1 MSPPTRLNPLRPVW
15 HPGPGCRSWGGHLV
29 LDSVSSSRGQLQ
41 NLCQNEAGS
50 TGPHLL
56 LPCPAATW
64 GTFPA
69 TSPGG
74 VCSDVCVCVSQRQR
88 LRNKLKIPCPGPAPA
103 GSLSTVGT
111 CLHPSLPPTESWDQ
125 RRWAGSKKG
134 QLILLPT
141 SCCCRHRPL
150 TPTHGP

>member
-1 MSPPTRLNPLRPVW
+1 MQEL
-15 HPGPGCRSWGGHLV
+15 GGGHLV

-74 VCSDVCVCVSQRQR
+74 VCSDVCVRVSETEIEKQTENSLPR
-88 LRNKLKIPCPGPAPA
+88 PCP
-103 GSLSTVGT
+103 SRVTKH
-111 CLHPSLPPTESWDQ
+111 CRDLPPP
-125 RRWAGSKKG
+125 
-134 QLILLPT
+134 LP
-141 SCCCRHRPL
+141 SSH
-150 TPTHGP
+150 